1 MNDLRLSV
9 LMPVYNGEKYLAEA
23 IDSIL
28 NQTLRDFELIAVD
41 DGSTD
46 TSRAILEDYAK
57 KDPRLRV
64 ISRPNTGIV
73 GALNDAVRASKAD
86 LLARMDADDVALPD
100 RFQVQVNYL
109 DQHPEIIMLGSRV
122 VMIDADGWPIGDMAG
137 VAHTHET
144 IDAALLD
151 GGWPIV
157 HPTVIMRRKPVQAVG
172 LYKEG
177 TFPNEDHDLFL
188 RLAEMGKLENLHQ
201 PLLKYRR
208 HMQSVVFAK
217 TRGSRTVLW
226 KVVDDAMRRRGLG
239 NAPDWD
245 ADARRHPKKFYSQR
259 REWAWTALKS
269 GHVATARKYAIGAVR
284 ERPWCKEAWRV
295 LYCALR
301 GR

>member
-1 MNDLRLSV
+1 MAAPRLSV
-9 LMPVYNGEKYLAEA
+9 LMPVYNGERYLREA
-23 IDSIL
+23 VDSIL
-28 NQTLRDFELIAVD
+28 GQTFRDFELIAVD

-46 TSRAILEDYAK
+46 QSRQMLEQYASQ
-57 KDPRLRV
+57 DARVRV

-73 GALNDAVRASKAD
+73 GALNDAIQASQSD
-86 LLARMDADDVALPD
+86 LLARMDADDVALPH
-100 RFQVQVNYL
+100 RFQAQLDHL
-109 DQHPEIIMLGSRV
+109 DQHPEILMLGSRV
-122 VMIDADGWPIGDMAG
+122 TMIDADGWPIGDMVTVG
-137 VAHTHET
+137 HGHEE
-144 IDAALLD
+144 IDDALLG

-157 HPTVIMRRKPVQAVG
+157 HPSVIMRRKAVEEVG
-172 LYKEG
+172 RYHEG

-188 RLAEMGKLENLHQ
+188 RLGEKGKLDNLRE

-208 HMQSVVFAK
+208 HFQSVVFAR

-226 KVVDDAMRRRGLG
+226 KVVDEAMRRRGLG
-239 NAPDWD
+239 GAPSWD
-245 ADARRHPKKFYSQR
+245 SPPGERKKFWSQR

-269 GHVATARKYAIGAVR
+269 GHVATARKFAIGAVR